1 MISPLWIERH
11 EIALD
16 ANGPVG
22 VPYDLDAARL
32 DEGRLIII
40 VGLAFEARIAAGPR
54 VHVVCAGD
62 SRDLASNL
70 TSAIRTAH
78 STMRECQGLVSF
90 GVAGGLAPHLRSG
103 DCVVGTEIIFGSNS
117 MPTDRD
123 WSQRLLGV
131 IPNAVPG
138 VLLGVLAPVARR
150 EEKRDLFIKTG
161 AGAVDME
168 SHIVAAVGLA
178 HGLPVA
184 TIRVI
189 TDPAQRTLTRSAA
202 TAMRPDGTIN
212 IGAIVWSVLKSP
224 SEISGLVLTAVDACA
239 ARASLVRGRYWLGL
253 LQSSPRAAFAGSE
266 FPNWFETKERFNS
279 SLATT
284 SKDDMGF
291 RSSAV
296 VEAMTQ

>member
-1 MISPLWIERH
+1 MPGSCQLWGGWR
-11 EIALD
+11 
-16 ANGPVG
+16 VS
-22 VPYDLDAARL
+22 AASSFRRL
-32 DEGRLIII
+32 R
-40 VGLAFEARIAAGPR
+40 RWYR
-54 VHVVCAGD
+54 
-62 SRDLASNL
+62 
-70 TSAIRTAH
+70 
-78 STMRECQGLVSF
+78 
-90 GVAGGLAPHLRSG
+90 
-103 DCVVGTEIIFGSNS
+103 EIIFGSNS

-138 VLLGVLAPVARR
+138 VLLGVSAPVARR

-161 AGAVDME
+161 AVAVDME

-189 TDPAQRTLTRSAA
+189 TDPAQRTLPRSAA

-253 LQSSPRAAFAGSE
+253 LRSSPRAAFAG
-266 FPNWFETKERFNS
+266 FEVPIGLGRKSASTTVLPRHRRTIWAFGVPP
-279 SLATT
+279 SL
-284 SKDDMGF
+284 K
-291 RSSAV
+291 R
-296 VEAMTQ
+296 